1 MYTFW
6 SWFLLWERFVL
17 GLGDFQANS
26 NGLWQNPTFS
36 MNKSLLVLADS
47 YNMFGM
53 NDTFDAN
60 DLWMIHLIQMICYN
74 DGHKQC
80 KYVPQL
86 QELGFIGLNQST
98 KTLEH
103 DLNDTLYMNDKF
115 DYEQY
120 IWHEWYVNDMK
131 SDTIETARSNDMWND
146 LDDMIDTNNMWMIV
160 WCYLIQLT
168 MWNWS
173 REHIDTIETIDTIQL
188 ICEWYWCYYCYCFYH
203 YLIQLIW
210 WMNWKQ
216 DNIENTIDQY
226 MDQRQAVS
234 RKDH

>member
-1 MYTFW
+1 
-6 SWFLLWERFVL
+6 
-17 GLGDFQANS
+17 
-26 NGLWQNPTFS
+26 
-36 MNKSLLVLADS
+36 
-47 YNMFGM
+47 
-53 NDTFDAN
+53 
-60 DLWMIHLIQMICYN
+60 MIYLMPMICEWYIWYKWYATMM
-74 DGHKQC
+74 GTYKQC
-80 KYVPQL
+80 KYVAQL
-86 QELGFIGLNQST
+86 QEPGFIGLNQST

-120 IWHEWYVNDMK
+120 IWHEWYANDMK

-188 ICEWYWCYYCYCFYH
+188 ICEWYWCYYCYCFYC

-226 MDQRQAVS
+226 MDQRQTVS
-234 RKDH
+234 GQDH

>member
-1 MYTFW
+1 MLQWWAHT
-6 SWFLLWERFVL
+6 
-17 GLGDFQANS
+17 NS
-26 NGLWQNPTFS
+26 AS
-36 MNKSLLVLADS
+36 MWHNCKNQVLLVWTKALKHW
-47 YNMFGM
+47 NMI
-53 NDTFDAN
+53 
-60 DLWMIHLIQMICYN
+60 WMIHYIWM
-74 DGHKQC
+74 
-80 KYVPQL
+80 
-86 QELGFIGLNQST
+86 
-98 KTLEH
+98 
-103 DLNDTLYMNDKF
+103 DKF